1 MLYLVKSYFPMGKFI
16 YKVGFSED
24 SNIKIRLDKYFYTSP
39 GSEVISLRQGDEM
52 LEDLIHYYLYYL
64 GYRYQKNG
72 RLDEW
77 FIGNSEVLSIFHI
90 SRESLERKIWK
101 HRDKI
106 FDKDKVKCKTSLDYK
121 LFKYLYL
128 KNKDSFIGVLI
139 DLDKFKKPFRTK
151 AKLVDSIFWGIYSK
165 DLQLETK
172 LKYLSN
178 WISSGDYEIA
188 FQNFIHEFEE
198 TNRFSEKLQIYCE
211 YLDYYKDIKIVFDN
225 IRTFV
230 KEPEY
235 QKFYDFYGTSG
246 CKSKEFVKKN
256 LEKGFINN
264 IREDSITINSIFNIG
279 VSYTKKDI
287 KQKLK
292 DIYSSLGISK
302 TPKATDLEKYFV
314 IDEVKISNPETGKR
328 ENGFKIISKK
338 ECYI

>member
-106 FDKDKVKCKTSLDYK
+106 FDKDKLKSKTSLDYK

-178 WISSGDYEIA
+178 WIPSGNYEIA

-211 YLDYYKDIKIVFDN
+211 YLDYYKDIKTVFDN
-225 IRTFV
+225 IRIFV

-235 QKFYDFYGTSG
+235 QKYYDFYGTQG
-246 CKSKEFVKKN
+246 CKAKKFRKKD
-256 LEKGFINN
+256 LEQGFTDNIKNDENN
-264 IREDSITINSIFNIG
+264 IVNIFNIG
-279 VSYTKKDI
+279 ASYTKKDI

-328 ENGFKIISKK
+328 ENGFKLISKK
-338 ECYI
+338 I

>member
-1 MLYLVKSYFPMGKFI
+1 MLYLVKSYFPLGKFI
-16 YKVGFSED
+16 YKIGFSED

-39 GSEVISLRQGDEM
+39 GSEVISLREGDET

-77 FIGNSEVLSIFHI
+77 FVGDPEVLNIFHI

-106 FDKDKVKCKTSLDYK
+106 FNKDRVKDKKSLDYK
-121 LFKYLYL
+121 LFEYLYT
-128 KNKDSFIGVLI
+128 KNKDSFVGILI

-151 AKLVDSIFWGIYSK
+151 AKLIDSIFWGVYSK
-165 DLQLETK
+165 DLQLEAK
-172 LKYLSN
+172 LKYLSS
-178 WISSGDYEIA
+178 WVPSGDYEIA
-188 FQNFIHEFEE
+188 LQNFIHEFEG

-235 QKFYDFYGTSG
+235 QKYYDFYGTPG
-246 CKSKEFVKKN
+246 CKSRKFRKKDLEQNFVNSMKTDSELIYKEFNVGGIYTSKN
-256 LEKGFINN
+256 
-264 IREDSITINSIFNIG
+264 
-279 VSYTKKDI
+279 I
-287 KQKLK
+287 KSKLGI
-292 DIYSSLGISK
+292 IYSSFGISK
-302 TPKATDLEKYFV
+302 TPKATDLEDYF
-314 IDEVKISNPETGKR
+314 EVKSVLIPNPETGKR
-328 ENGFKIISKK
+328 DKGFKLISKK
-338 ECYI
+338 I

>member
-39 GSEVISLRQGDEM
+39 GSEVISLREGDEM

-139 DLDKFKKPFRTK
+139 DLDRFKKPFRTK

-178 WISSGDYEIA
+178 LIPSGDYEIA
-188 FQNFIHEFEE
+188 FQNFIYEFEE

-211 YLDYYKDIKIVFDN
+211 YLDYYKDIKTVFDN
-225 IRTFV
+225 IRLFV

-235 QKFYDFYGTSG
+235 QKYYDFVLSRLQLILCLTIFPGEPTIITFGSSNCFEIILPYPTTELFGITAPFNNDDFAPNQTSSPTTILVSG
-246 CKSKEFVKKN
+246 LHF
-256 LEKGFINN
+256 FIS
-264 IREDSITINSIFNIG
+264 ESSMSCPS
-279 VSYTKKDI
+279 VS
-287 KQKLK
+287 
-292 DIYSSLGISK
+292 
-302 TPKATDLEKYFV
+302 
-314 IDEVKISNPETGKR
+314 KISTFHPH
-328 ENGFKIISKK
+328 
-338 ECYI
+338 

>member
-1 MLYLVKSYFPMGKFI
+1 MLYLIKSYFPMGKFI

-39 GSEVISLRQGDEM
+39 GSEVISLREGDEM

-106 FDKDKVKCKTSLDYK
+106 FDKDKVKCK
-121 LFKYLYL
+121 
-128 KNKDSFIGVLI
+128 NKDSFIGVLN

-178 WISSGDYEIA
+178 WIPSGDYEIA
-188 FQNFIHEFEE
+188 FQNFIYEFEE

-211 YLDYYKDIKIVFDN
+211 YLDYYKDIKTVFDN
-225 IRTFV
+225 IRLFV

-246 CKSKEFVKKN
+246 CKAKEFRRKD
-256 LEKGFINN
+256 LEKDFINN
-264 IREDSITINSIFNIG
+264 MKNDSELIYKEFNIG
-279 VSYTKKDI
+279 EMYTSKNI
-287 KQKLK
+287 KNRLGI
-292 DIYSSLGISK
+292 IYASLGISK
-302 TPKATDLEKYFV
+302 TPKATDLGKYF
-314 IDEVKISNPETGKR
+314 EVKSVLIPNPETEKR
-328 ENGFKIISKK
+328 DKGFKIISKK
-338 ECYI
+338 I

>member
-178 WISSGDYEIA
+178 WIPSGDYEIA

-235 QKFYDFYGTSG
+235 QKFYDFYGTQG

-279 VSYTKKDI
+279 ASYTKKDI

-328 ENGFKIISKK
+328 ENGFKLISKK
-338 ECYI
+338 I